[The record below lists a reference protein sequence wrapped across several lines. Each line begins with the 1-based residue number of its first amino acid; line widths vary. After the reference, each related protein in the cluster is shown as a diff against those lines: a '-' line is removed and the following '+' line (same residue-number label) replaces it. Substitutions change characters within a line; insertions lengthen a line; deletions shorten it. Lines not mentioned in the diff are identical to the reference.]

1 MFYFCLGGKYLCLRF
16 IVFFY
21 FASTI
26 TYNKLRG
33 KTLWNGQIH
42 RLHLYNTPGQWQMSS
57 FCFVCVCGSE
67 RIKFGKCD
75 NNGHTKC
82 RAACE
87 CECCFVCCPFA
98 TSICLKQCRLSDNL
112 TVCLSVSL
120 FFCLPVMLYLYL
132 CIEKSCAHNI
142 SKMYW
147 GCLQLVFILAH
158 QCLFYFYNWSN
169 LIEGG
174 SCGSCDLG

>member
-1 MFYFCLGGKYLCLRF
+1 MFYFCLGGKYLLSTFYCF
-16 IVFFY
+16 FFFY

-33 KTLWNGQIH
+33 KTLWNGQFD

-57 FCFVCVCGSE
+57 FCFVCVCVSGSE

-98 TSICLKQCRLSDNL
+98 TSICLKQCRLSDNP
-112 TVCLSVSL
+112 TVYRSVCLSLCFSALPL
-120 FFCLPVMLYLYL
+120 FV
-132 CIEKSCAHNI
+132 
-142 SKMYW
+142 YW
-147 GCLQLVFILAH
+147 KKLRPQH
-158 QCLFYFYNWSN
+158 
-169 LIEGG
+169 
-174 SCGSCDLG
+174 